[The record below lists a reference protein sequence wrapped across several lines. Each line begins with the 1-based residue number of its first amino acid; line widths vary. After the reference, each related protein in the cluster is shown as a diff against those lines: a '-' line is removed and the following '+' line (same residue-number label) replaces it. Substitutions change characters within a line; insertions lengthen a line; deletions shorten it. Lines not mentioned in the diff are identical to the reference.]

1 MLGSRGGGTGGC
13 VWQTGR
19 LADWRTGSV
28 AAWQV
33 AMDDGSKCNPIPLT
47 SIDRKL
53 AVVPCLPCSNGL
65 LGKHCYLLGGGG
77 ILQDSTIP
85 TWHSS
90 QCRLWLPE
98 RGKEMG
104 TLL

>member
-1 MLGSRGGGTGGC
+1 MQSNPFDFYRSKASRRALSALQQRPSWKT
-13 VWQTGR
+13 
-19 LADWRTGSV
+19 
-28 AAWQV
+28 
-33 AMDDGSKCNPIPLT
+33 
-47 SIDRKL
+47 
-53 AVVPCLPCSNGL
+53 L
-65 LGKHCYLLGGGG
+65 LHLLGGGG